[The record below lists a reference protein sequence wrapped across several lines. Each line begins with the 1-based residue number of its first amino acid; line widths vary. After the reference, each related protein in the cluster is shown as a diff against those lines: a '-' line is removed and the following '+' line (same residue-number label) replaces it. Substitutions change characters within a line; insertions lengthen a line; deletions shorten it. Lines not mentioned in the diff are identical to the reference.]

1 MLSVFICLSWEP
13 KDYPTL
19 LLKNLSIKMLNGCY
33 RGRGLVN
40 WTLNP
45 DKNIK
50 REMSCYY
57 NDYLGIY
64 YLDSY
69 CIILQTWPIGTG
81 LAK

>member
-1 MLSVFICLSWEP
+1 
-13 KDYPTL
+13 
-19 LLKNLSIKMLNGCY
+19 MLNGCY

-69 CIILQTWPIGTG
+69 CIILQT
-81 LAK
+81 